1 MYDVLQQILDLL
13 RQPDPD
19 NALSAAKG
27 DLYKTA
33 REVYDR
39 ELKFHTKKYAKTSID
54 ELKNQYQLEGSDI

>member
-13 RQPDPD
+13 RKPDPD
-19 NALSAAKG
+19 NALSTAKG

-39 ELKFHTKKYAKTSID
+39 ELKLHTEKYAKTSID
-54 ELKNQYQLEGSDI
+54 GLKNQYQLE